1 MIPEKKCIHL
11 KINACNKYKDF
22 FGHNIIFSFFRGT
35 DITLG
40 PNKNIS
46 AVRVTCQKKLGRVG
60 RENFFF
66 QEFFFI
72 LKNVYQF
79 SQVTIF
85 SPVTHLSA
93 VLN

>member
-1 MIPEKKCIHL
+1 MWDL
-11 KINACNKYKDF
+11 VGN
-22 FGHNIIFSFFRGT
+22 R
-35 DITLG
+35 
-40 PNKNIS
+40 PNENIS

-60 RENFFF
+60 REIFFF
-66 QEFFFI
+66 SRIFFI

-85 SPVTHLSA
+85 SLVTHLSA

>member
-1 MIPEKKCIHL
+1 MYIGIL
-11 KINACNKYKDF
+11 L
-22 FGHNIIFSFFRGT
+22 R
-35 DITLG
+35 

-46 AVRVTCQKKLGRVG
+46 VVRVTCQKKLGRVD
-60 RENFFF
+60 RDFFF
-66 QEFFFI
+66 FSRIFFI

-93 VLN
+93 V

>member
-1 MIPEKKCIHL
+1 ML
-11 KINACNKYKDF
+11 
-22 FGHNIIFSFFRGT
+22 IIIVR
-35 DITLG
+35 

-46 AVRVTCQKKLGRVG
+46 GVRVTCQKKLGRVG
-60 RENFFF
+60 REIFFF

-72 LKNVYQF
+72 MKNVYQL

>member
-1 MIPEKKCIHL
+1 MNCSVTFLDFACLLVFTLVCI
-11 KINACNKYKDF
+11 
-22 FGHNIIFSFFRGT
+22 R
-35 DITLG
+35 

-46 AVRVTCQKKLGRVG
+46 VVRVTCQKKLGRVG
-60 RENFFF
+60 REIFVFSRFFF
-66 QEFFFI
+66 T

-93 VLN
+93 VKLNREQLFLKS

>member
-1 MIPEKKCIHL
+1 ML
-11 KINACNKYKDF
+11 
-22 FGHNIIFSFFRGT
+22 R
-35 DITLG
+35 

-60 RENFFF
+60 REIFFF
-66 QEFFFI
+66 SRIFFI

-79 SQVTIF
+79 FQVNMVKVF